1 MFVSFLVGDSEI
13 RSNFVIIFVPIFR
26 CFIHKLGKNRYR
38 KIWSTT
44 WVDRSEL
51 DLAVPGAGNLG
62 GGGNVC
68 SADMDQVSE
77 IQLAKSLI
85 G

>member
-1 MFVSFLVGDSEI
+1 MSSA
-13 RSNFVIIFVPIFR
+13 
-26 CFIHKLGKNRYR
+26 
-38 KIWSTT
+38 KIGTEKFGQPRGSTT
-44 WVDRSEL
+44 GVKSGFSR
-51 DLAVPGAGNLG
+51 AGAGNLG

-77 IQLAKSLI
+77 FQLAKSLL